1 MKLFAQVAQL
11 VSDGVWHTHFPL
23 SAWLWNLSLN
33 SLSQQ
38 DAVSQRELQG
48 NSNTSLNG
56 GNPS

>member
-11 VSDGVWHTHFPL
+11 VSDWRLARTHP

-56 GNPS
+56 GNPF